1 MGKKRIIKKWEAG
14 GDSKSATL
22 LKLPKRRLTTGV
34 FNILS
39 TYNNTL
45 INLADEKGDVILA
58 SSSSAV
64 GFRGSKKGTPYAATK
79 VAESLGERA
88 KLIGI
93 KEVMVR
99 VKGIGAGRESAIRAF
114 AGMGFDI
121 KSIRDVTP
129 TPHNGPKLRKP
140 RRV

>member
-1 MGKKRIIKKWEAG
+1 MGKKRIIQKGEAG
-14 GDSKSATL
+14 GDAKSAAL
-22 LKLPKRRLTTGV
+22 LKLPKRRVTSGV
-34 FNILS
+34 FHIRS

-45 INLADEKGDVILA
+45 INLADEKGNVIL
-58 SSSSAV
+58 SSSSRAV

-79 VAESLGERA
+79 VAESVGERA
-88 KLIGI
+88 RLIGVKDVVI
-93 KEVMVR
+93 K

-121 KSIRDVTP
+121 AAIRDVTP
-129 TPHNGPKLRKP
+129 TPHNGPKLKKP